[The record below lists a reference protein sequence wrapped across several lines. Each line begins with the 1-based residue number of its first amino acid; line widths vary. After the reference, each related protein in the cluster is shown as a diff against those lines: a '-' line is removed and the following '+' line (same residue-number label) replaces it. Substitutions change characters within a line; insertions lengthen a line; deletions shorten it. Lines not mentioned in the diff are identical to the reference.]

1 MRVERSFSFP
11 LNSQLSS
18 LNFSMIYLD
27 NNATTPIDPRVREAM
42 LPFLGEN
49 FGNPSSPHAPGRAAR
64 EAVDKARGQVA
75 ALLGARA
82 DEIVF
87 TSGGTESIN
96 TAIRG
101 ALAAQPGRRHI
112 VTSSIEHSATKNLCE
127 QLEREGC
134 EVTWLR
140 VDTCGNPDLEEY
152 RSALRDDTAVVSV
165 VWANNETGV
174 LFPIE
179 EMARLADGRRIVF
192 HADAVQAAGKIPIDL
207 ARVPVHLLSLSAHK
221 MHGPKGVGALFVR
234 SGLGLPPLL
243 RGGNQEN
250 GRRAGTENVSG
261 IVGFGAAAEL
271 AKSALVG
278 ETSRI
283 AKLRDDFENGVRT
296 RFSQARFH
304 GDPGHR
310 LPNTSNFALPGLAA
324 TDLLAALDRLGIC
337 CSVGSACVSGSPHA
351 SHVLRAMGVGDDE
364 AKSSLRFSFS
374 RMNTPDEVKG
384 ALAALDESARRLGLG
399 G

>member
-1 MRVERSFSFP
+1 
-11 LNSQLSS
+11 
-18 LNFSMIYLD
+18 MIYLD
-27 NNATTPIDPRVREAM
+27 NNATTPPDPRVREAM

-64 EAVDKARGQVA
+64 QALEKAREQVA
-75 ALLGARA
+75 ALIGARA

-101 ALAAQPGRRHI
+101 ALRAQPNKRHI

-134 EVTWLR
+134 EVAWLR
-140 VDTCGNPDLEEY
+140 VDANGNPDLGEY
-152 RSALRDDTAVVSV
+152 RAALRDDTAVVSV
-165 VWANNETGV
+165 VLANNETGV
-174 LFPIE
+174 LFPVE
-179 EMARLADGRRIVF
+179 EMARMADERRIVF
-192 HADAVQAAGKIPIDL
+192 HADAVQAAGKIPVVLSRIP
-207 ARVPVHLLSLSAHK
+207 AHLLSLSAHK

-234 SGLGLPPLL
+234 SGLGLPSLL
-243 RGGNQEN
+243 LGGGQES
-250 GRRAGTENVSG
+250 GRRAGTENVPG

-271 AKSALVG
+271 AKSAILSEMPRV
-278 ETSRI
+278 
-283 AKLRDDFENGVRT
+283 AQMRDEFERGVRA
-296 RFSQARFH
+296 RFSRVRFH
-304 GDPGHR
+304 GASGNR

-324 TDLLAALDRLGIC
+324 TDLLATLDRLGVC

-351 SHVLRAMGVGDDE
+351 SHVLRAMGIGDNE

-374 RMNTPDEVKG
+374 RMNTPDDLKG
-384 ALAALDESARRLGLG
+384 ASAALDESARRLGLDD
-399 G
+399 